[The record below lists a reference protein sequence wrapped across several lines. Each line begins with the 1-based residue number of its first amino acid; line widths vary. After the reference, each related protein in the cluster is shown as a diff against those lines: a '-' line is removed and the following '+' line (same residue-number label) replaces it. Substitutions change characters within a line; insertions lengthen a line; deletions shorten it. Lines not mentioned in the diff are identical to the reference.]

1 MSWMPVSYAL
11 RIEYEWHNFS
21 VTSITLGRD
30 VMSSFMC
37 LYFIIITWVNMNLLT
52 EQVLSF
58 FEFLYVYSLER
69 IKLSVSEGN
78 MSNICIILVEEL
90 KGNDLNFPLHY

>member
-1 MSWMPVSYAL
+1 
-11 RIEYEWHNFS
+11 
-21 VTSITLGRD
+21 
-30 VMSSFMC
+30 
-37 LYFIIITWVNMNLLT
+37 MNLLT

-58 FEFLYVYSLER
+58 LEFLYVYSLER
-69 IKLSVSEGN
+69 IKLSVSGGN